1 MASTGPSQTIRLPA
15 SERLAKFIPKMT
27 LLFLNAG
34 VSEVDVLPLVVLVQP
49 AAREGDHLAVE
60 VENRK
65 DHAVAEHVV
74 RVPFLGNPAQKRG
87 F

>member
-34 VSEVDVLPLVVLVQP
+34 VSEVLTYFRSSFSFSRRPAKATTSPLRSKIGKITRL
-49 AAREGDHLAVE
+49 R
-60 VENRK
+60 NTS
-65 DHAVAEHVV
+65 
-74 RVPFLGNPAQKRG
+74 
-87 F
+87 